1 MLMVLQEQPKH
12 IQNRC
17 KGFSLVQKP
26 SDVLVGGHILY
37 FTRDTPAQFKMGG
50 KVTQSNSVFYEYT
63 RNRRNYAIYVDKYI
77 VLFKPATRRRS
88 KQYRILKSIL
98 KALDDDSAT
107 LKYA

>member
-1 MLMVLQEQPKH
+1 MHDILQGQPAH
-12 IQNRC
+12 IKNRC

-63 RNRRNYAIYVDKYI
+63 RNNRNYTIYVDKYV
-77 VLFKPATRRRS
+77 VLFKPATVRRS
-88 KQYRILKSIL
+88 KQYRIFQSIL
-98 KALDDDSAT
+98 KELDEDSVT